1 MGRPY
6 PAFKEQIV
14 STQYGFSKTV
24 NLPYED
30 AITAITDSL
39 ETQGFGILTTI
50 DVKTTLRNK
59 LDVDFRPYAILGAC
73 NPHLA
78 HQALQAEEQIGLL
91 LPCNVIVYD
100 NLNGT
105 STVSVI
111 DPGQMMSF
119 TGNADLTPLA
129 NEATERLSNA
139 LAAIA

>member
-1 MGRPY
+1 M
-6 PAFKEQIV
+6 
-14 STQYGFSKTV
+14 SNQYGFSKIV
-24 NLPYED
+24 DLPYED
-30 AITAITDSL
+30 AIAAITDSL
-39 ETQGFGILTTI
+39 KTQGFGILTTI
-50 DVKTTLRNK
+50 DVKATLRNK

-100 NLNGT
+100 NLNNT
-105 STVSVI
+105 CTISVI

-129 NEATERLSNA
+129 NEATERLSDA